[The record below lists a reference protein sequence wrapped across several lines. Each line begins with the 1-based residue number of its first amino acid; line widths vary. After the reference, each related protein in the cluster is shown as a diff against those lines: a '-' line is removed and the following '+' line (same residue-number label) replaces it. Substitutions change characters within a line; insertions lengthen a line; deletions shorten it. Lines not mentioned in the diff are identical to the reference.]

1 MSDVRPEGPPSPA
14 GSKRKWIAFSVLAAA
29 VLLLPWLGKGP
40 LIGAIVVGCALLGM
54 PLFALVGVVTVAC
67 FLLWPEVD
75 TLTDLQNLV
84 ERVNGLADTEN
95 LLAVPLFMLS
105 GSIMARGEISSRL
118 IDFSKALIG
127 WIPGGLAVSA
137 VVACMLFAA
146 ISGSSPATVVAIGA
160 MMGPT
165 LMKNGYSEHF
175 SHGLLTSSGSL
186 GILIPPSIPMIL
198 YPLINQR
205 AGIETSRL
213 FAAGFG
219 PGLVIG
225 GMLGGYCIYR
235 GIVDKAVRQPFA
247 LSTLREA
254 FVDGFWSLLFP
265 LLILG
270 GIYTGF
276 FTVVEASAVSVVYA
290 TVVEIWIHRA
300 LRPPELP
307 KIIQETGVILGS
319 LLVIMVSAL
328 AFSEFLHM
336 KHVPDAA
343 VEWIRSLGLNPD
355 ELSDRILFLVILN
368 VLLLLVGTLMDILS
382 AMFLFVPLLAP
393 IAESMG
399 VDPMHFGIIFIVN
412 LEIGYLTP
420 PVGLN
425 LFVAS
430 TLFEKSLGHMIKS
443 VAPFIALMLG
453 GLALITYQPAISV
466 GLGNWIVGD
475 EGAAPLPTTPA
486 PLPDE
491 PLPDA
496 PEEGGDGG
504 EVQSLEEMMQELEE
518 GADEGAEAGEG
529 EVLSMEEMMRLAE
542 EGADEEAEGD
552 ADGEEGAD
560 EAPHDTRE
568 PTPEELENP
577 DRVMTMEE
585 MMEAAEAE

>member
-1 MSDVRPEGPPSPA
+1 MTDEAQKSRRKRSAFVVLVIAILVMPWLGPGPLLA
-14 GSKRKWIAFSVLAAA
+14 ALVLAAA
-29 VLLLPWLGKGP
+29 
-40 LIGAIVVGCALLGM
+40 LIGM
-54 PLFALVGVVTVAC
+54 PLFALVGTVTIAC
-67 FLLWPEVD
+67 FLLFTQDKEG
-75 TLTDLQNLV
+75 LEDLVNLV
-84 ERVNGLADTEN
+84 ERINELGDTEN

-118 IDFSKALIG
+118 IDFSKAMIG
-127 WIPGGLAVSA
+127 WLPGGLAVSA

-160 MMGPT
+160 FMAPT
-165 LMKNGYSEHF
+165 LIKNGYKEEF
-175 SHGLLTSSGSL
+175 AHGLLTSSGSL

-225 GMLGGYCIYR
+225 GILAGYCIYR
-235 GIVDKAVRQPFA
+235 GIVGNSKRQPFS
-247 LSTLREA
+247 LKVLGEA

-276 FTVVEASAVSVVYA
+276 FTVVEASGISVVYA
-290 TVVEIWIHRA
+290 IAVEVYIHRA
-300 LRPPELP
+300 LELKEIP
-307 KIIQETGVILGS
+307 KIVQETGVILGS
-319 LLVIMVSAL
+319 LLVIMVAAL
-328 AFSEFLHM
+328 AFSEFLHLERI
-336 KHVPDAA
+336 PDVA
-343 VEWIRSLGLNPD
+343 VEWIQSLN
-355 ELSDRILFLVILN
+355 LSPIAFLLILN
-368 VLLLLVGTLMDILS
+368 LLLLVVGTLMDILS

-430 TLFEKSLGHMIKS
+430 PLFNKPLGHMIRS
-443 VAPFIALMLG
+443 VGPFIGLMFI
-453 GLALITYQPAISV
+453 GLMLITYFPALSV
-466 GLGNWIVGD
+466 GLGNIITGDTEPETTAPSDPGQPLPDLPDDEMPSMDDMMDEADLEDGD
-475 EGAAPLPTTPA
+475 EG
-486 PLPDE
+486 
-491 PLPDA
+491 
-496 PEEGGDGG
+496 
-504 EVQSLEEMMQELEE
+504 VQSMEEMMQELE
-518 GADEGAEAGEG
+518 G
-529 EVLSMEEMMRLAE
+529 L
-542 EGADEEAEGD
+542 D
-552 ADGEEGAD
+552 ADGEEDPGA
-560 EAPHDTRE
+560 EAPAPRE
-568 PTPEELENP
+568 P

-585 MMEAAEAE
+585 MMEAADVE

>member
-1 MSDVRPEGPPSPA
+1 MTDEAQKSRRKRSAFVVLVIAILVMPWLGPGPLLA
-14 GSKRKWIAFSVLAAA
+14 ALVLAAA
-29 VLLLPWLGKGP
+29 
-40 LIGAIVVGCALLGM
+40 LIGM
-54 PLFALVGVVTVAC
+54 PLFALVGTVTIAC
-67 FLLWPEVD
+67 FLLFTQDKEG
-75 TLTDLQNLV
+75 LEDLVNLV
-84 ERVNGLADTEN
+84 ERINELGDTEN

-118 IDFSKALIG
+118 IDFSKAMIG
-127 WIPGGLAVSA
+127 WLPGGLAVSA

-160 MMGPT
+160 FMAPT
-165 LMKNGYSEHF
+165 LIKNGYKEEF
-175 SHGLLTSSGSL
+175 AHGLLTSSGSL

-225 GMLGGYCIYR
+225 GILAGYCIYR
-235 GIVDKAVRQPFA
+235 GIVGNSKRQPFS
-247 LSTLREA
+247 LKVLGEA

-276 FTVVEASAVSVVYA
+276 FTVVEASGISVVYA
-290 TVVEIWIHRA
+290 IAVEVYIHRA
-300 LRPPELP
+300 LELKEIP
-307 KIIQETGVILGS
+307 KIVQETGVILGS
-319 LLVIMVSAL
+319 LLVIMVAAL
-328 AFSEFLHM
+328 AFSEFLHLERI
-336 KHVPDAA
+336 PDVA
-343 VEWIRSLGLNPD
+343 VEWIQSLN
-355 ELSDRILFLVILN
+355 LSPIAFLLILN
-368 VLLLLVGTLMDILS
+368 LLLLVVGTLMDILS

-430 TLFEKSLGHMIKS
+430 TLFNKPLGHMIRS
-443 VAPFIALMLG
+443 VGPFIGLMFI
-453 GLALITYQPAISV
+453 GLMLITYFPALSV
-466 GLGNWIVGD
+466 GLGNIITGDTEPETTAPSGPGQPLPDLPDDEMPSMDDMMDEADLEDGD
-475 EGAAPLPTTPA
+475 EG
-486 PLPDE
+486 
-491 PLPDA
+491 
-496 PEEGGDGG
+496 
-504 EVQSLEEMMQELEE
+504 VQSMEEMMQELE
-518 GADEGAEAGEG
+518 G
-529 EVLSMEEMMRLAE
+529 L
-542 EGADEEAEGD
+542 D
-552 ADGEEGAD
+552 ADGEEDPGA
-560 EAPHDTRE
+560 EAPAPRE
-568 PTPEELENP
+568 P

-585 MMEAAEAE
+585 MMEAADVE

>member
-1 MSDVRPEGPPSPA
+1 MTDEAQKSRRKRSAFVVLVIAILVMPWLGPGPLLA
-14 GSKRKWIAFSVLAAA
+14 ALVLAAA
-29 VLLLPWLGKGP
+29 
-40 LIGAIVVGCALLGM
+40 LIGM
-54 PLFALVGVVTVAC
+54 PLFALVGTVTIAC
-67 FLLWPEVD
+67 FLLFTQDKEG
-75 TLTDLQNLV
+75 LEDLVNLV
-84 ERVNGLADTEN
+84 ERINELGDTEN

-118 IDFSKALIG
+118 IDFSKAMIG
-127 WIPGGLAVSA
+127 WLPGGLAVSA

-160 MMGPT
+160 FMAPT
-165 LMKNGYSEHF
+165 LIKNGYKEEF
-175 SHGLLTSSGSL
+175 AHGLLTSSGSL

-225 GMLGGYCIYR
+225 GILAGYCIYR
-235 GIVDKAVRQPFA
+235 GIVGNSKRQPFS
-247 LSTLREA
+247 LKVLGEA

-276 FTVVEASAVSVVYA
+276 FTVVEASGISVVYA
-290 TVVEIWIHRA
+290 IAVEVYIHRA
-300 LRPPELP
+300 LELKEIP
-307 KIIQETGVILGS
+307 KIVQETGVILGS
-319 LLVIMVSAL
+319 LLVIMVAAL
-328 AFSEFLHM
+328 AFSEFLHLERI
-336 KHVPDAA
+336 PDVA
-343 VEWIRSLGLNPD
+343 VEWIQSLN
-355 ELSDRILFLVILN
+355 LSPIAFLLILN
-368 VLLLLVGTLMDILS
+368 LLLLVVGTLMDILS

-430 TLFEKSLGHMIKS
+430 TLFNKPLGHMIRS
-443 VAPFIALMLG
+443 VGPFIGLMFI
-453 GLALITYQPAISV
+453 GLMLITYFPALSV
-466 GLGNWIVGD
+466 GLGNIITGDTEPETTAPSDPGQPLPDLPDDEMPSMDDMMDEADLEDGD
-475 EGAAPLPTTPA
+475 EG
-486 PLPDE
+486 
-491 PLPDA
+491 
-496 PEEGGDGG
+496 
-504 EVQSLEEMMQELEE
+504 VQSMEEMMQELE
-518 GADEGAEAGEG
+518 G
-529 EVLSMEEMMRLAE
+529 L
-542 EGADEEAEGD
+542 D
-552 ADGEEGAD
+552 ADGEEDPGA
-560 EAPHDTRE
+560 EAPAPRE
-568 PTPEELENP
+568 P

-585 MMEAAEAE
+585 MMEAADVE

>member
-1 MSDVRPEGPPSPA
+1 VSETRSEGPPDPA
-14 GSKRKWIAFSVLAAA
+14 ASKRKWIVFLVLAAG
-29 VLLLPWLGKGP
+29 VLLLPWLGEGP
-40 LIGAIVVGCALLGM
+40 LIAAVVVGCALLGM
-54 PLFALVGVVTVAC
+54 PLFALVGVVTVVC
-67 FLLWPEVD
+67 FLLWPEVN
-75 TLTDLQNLV
+75 TEKDLQNLI

-165 LMKNGYSEHF
+165 LMRNGYSERF

-186 GILIPPSIPMIL
+186 GILIPPSIPMII

-225 GMLGGYCIYR
+225 GMLGGYCVYR
-235 GIVDKAVRQPFA
+235 GIVDGAVRQPFA

-300 LRPPELP
+300 LKPPELP
-307 KIIQETGVILGS
+307 KIVQETGVILGS

-328 AFSEFLHM
+328 AFSEFLHF
-336 KHVPDAA
+336 KEVPDAA
-343 VEWIRSLGLNPD
+343 VEWIQSLGLDPAD
-355 ELSDRILFLVILN
+355 PTDQILFLVILN

-393 IAESMG
+393 ITESMG
-399 VDPMHFGIIFIVN
+399 IDPMHFGIIFIVN

-430 TLFEKSLGHMIKS
+430 TLFDKPLGHMIRS
-443 VAPFIALMLG
+443 VGPFIALMLG

-466 GLGNWIVGD
+466 GLGNWIAR
-475 EGAAPLPTTPA
+475 EESGAATPAPAPLPDA

-491 PLPDA
+491 PLPDG
-496 PEEGGDGG
+496 PDDGG
-504 EVQSLEEMMQELEE
+504 GSGDVQSIEEMMQELE
-518 GADEGAEAGEG
+518 GGSDERSEAPGDDG
-529 EVLSMEEMMRLAE
+529 EVLTMEEMMELADQGDD
-542 EGADEEAEGD
+542 EGEGD
-552 ADGEEGAD
+552 DGPGD
-560 EAPHDTRE
+560 PSE
-568 PTPEELENP
+568 PTPEEREDP
-577 DRVMTMEE
+577 DHVMTMEE
-585 MMEAAEAE
+585 MMEAAEGE